1 MLNIMICE
9 GDEVLVM
16 NDVKVMNQDDFT
28 DMIFISLT
36 DEEGGIFCNFAF
48 EGIIMN
54 DEDMKKF
61 TGLIREC
68 SFEDYIKELKESC
81 VYDGSED

>member
-1 MLNIMICE
+1 MLNIMVCE

-16 NDVKVMNQDDFT
+16 NDVNEVNQDDFI
-28 DMIFISLT
+28 DMIYNNLT
-36 DEEGGIFCNFAF
+36 DEEGKIFSNFAF

-54 DEDMKKF
+54 DEDMKEF

-81 VYDGSED
+81 GYHIED